1 MKTSWVFDIANGA
14 VGTPCL
20 VRGTVRGMPVAFM
33 REKHNGG
40 LKSGQLL
47 GHFIHGHHT
56 GGERWEQAQPET
68 ELITGGAEF
77 TLAFRTPFGSTA
89 QRDRQHPDF
98 ERAFFAQPQREQA
111 RDGFVVRMRCQHQYS
126 LFHHDSVSL
135 LAVAAKPIPSYFRFS
150 PLL

>member
-1 MKTSWVFDIANGA
+1 MAFSGGVDSTALLLSLYYL
-14 VGTPCL
+14 TPRLNLTL
-20 VRGTVRGMPVAFM
+20 VTAHLNHGLRTRSGIKRRHAQPMRGPVRGMPVAFM

-89 QRDRQHPDF
+89 QRDRQHPNF
-98 ERAFFAQPQREQA
+98 ERAFFAQPQRE
-111 RDGFVVRMRCQHQYS
+111 
-126 LFHHDSVSL
+126 
-135 LAVAAKPIPSYFRFS
+135 
-150 PLL
+150 